1 MTTSVLLVLMSFVWL
16 FFALVLR
23 KRHSL
28 HAAMM
33 AALCLF
39 DVLFPVYLYLTHDWY
54 TRLVVH
60 QELLSF
66 ALWAHLIL
74 VISLY
79 ALYGFQMLSG
89 RQMLQQP
96 DAERKNHQ
104 MQARSFVILRLF
116 VFMSGALLIVP
127 A

>member
-1 MTTSVLLVLMSFVWL
+1 MVASVVLVLASFVWL
-16 FFALVLR
+16 LFALGLR
-23 KRHSL
+23 KQHKL

-33 AALCLF
+33 AVLWLF
-39 DVLFPVYLYLTHDWY
+39 DALFPIYLYLTHDWY
-54 TRLVVH
+54 TRLVTH

-74 VISLY
+74 VISLH
-79 ALYGFQMLSG
+79 ALYVLQMMSG

-96 DAERKNHQ
+96 DVERKNHH
-104 MQARSFVILRLF
+104 MQARAFVILRVF
-116 VFMSGALLIVP
+116 VFVSGALLIVP